1 MDRLSGKVAVVMG
14 GGQTPGPT
22 IGNGRATAVLFAR
35 EGAQVTVVDRDLD
48 RAGDTVR
55 LIGEEGGT
63 ADAIG
68 GDVSTDEGC
77 GAVVEEVVA
86 RHGRLDVLHNNVGIG
101 VGDASAT
108 RITAEALHH
117 IQQVNLDSVVFA
129 CKHALPVMRRQAGG
143 SIVNISSIAA
153 IAPFPGVG
161 YKVTKA
167 AINAYSQSIAVANA
181 RYGIRV
187 NVIMPGLIET
197 PMAIESNLE
206 SRDITRE
213 QLIEDRHRQ
222 VPMGHMGEGWDVAW
236 AAVFLASDEARFVTG
251 VALPVDGGQSA
262 RVA

>member
-1 MDRLSGKVAVVMG
+1 MDRLAGKVAVVMG
-14 GGQTPGPT
+14 GGQTPGHT
-22 IGNGRATAVLFAR
+22 IGNGRATAILFAR
-35 EGAQVTVVDRDLD
+35 EGAEVTVVDVGPGRAQETVDLI
-48 RAGDTVR
+48 AA
-55 LIGEEGGT
+55 EGGT
-63 ADAIG
+63 AHALA
-68 GDVSTDEGC
+68 GDVSTDAGC
-77 GAVVEEVVA
+77 EQVIGAVVE
-86 RHGRLDVLHNNVGIG
+86 RHGRVDVLHNNVGIG
-101 VGDASAT
+101 AGDAGPT

-129 CKHALPVMRRQAGG
+129 CKHAIPVMRRQGGG
-143 SIVNISSIAA
+143 SIVNISSVAA

-181 RYGIRV
+181 RYGVRV

-197 PMAIESNLE
+197 PMAIEGNLAA
-206 SRDITRE
+206 RDVTRE
-213 QLIEDRHRQ
+213 QLVEERHRR

-236 AAVFLASDEARFVTG
+236 AAVFLASDEARFVTD